1 MQQDY
6 ARLKGACAGPKA
18 PDSGE
23 GAPAKPRFCG
33 EGGLEQPPLESLTV
47 EGFRNLE
54 PLQWR
59 PAAGSHLL
67 AGGNG
72 AGKTSLLEAV
82 YVLAT
87 TRSFRTAQLTDCVR
101 WDGGG
106 FRVAGEAAGAA
117 RTALEVA
124 WRGTPGSTGEKS
136 RSVNG
141 KPTGLGEHLAVLP
154 VVAWTA
160 GDADLT
166 TGPPGPRRR
175 FLDRGVVG
183 LKPGA
188 VDLLA
193 RYRRALAH
201 KRGLLGGTAAGRLP
215 GADAEPR
222 ARSRRPSPAELAPW
236 NELLATLGAEIVAL
250 RRAYAAKLAAE
261 LAAVEQEAGL
271 GFPPLGLAYRPR
283 PAAAAEGAAALH
295 DALGRAAA
303 AELAR
308 GRPLTGPHRDRLEV
322 SWGGRP
328 LRGTVSGGE
337 RKATGL
343 LLLAAHGRVM
353 AAAGRPPVCLL
364 DDADAELAPPTLA
377 AVWRVFA
384 GPERGFPQL
393 LATTNRPAVWREL
406 EVAAT
411 HSVAAGRLV
420 LDATPE

>member
-1 MQQDY
+1 
-6 ARLKGACAGPKA
+6 L
-18 PDSGE
+18 
-23 GAPAKPRFCG
+23 
-33 EGGLEQPPLESLTV
+33 LESLTV

-54 PLQWR
+54 PLQWH
-59 PAAGSHLL
+59 PGAGSHLL

-87 TRSFRTAQLTDCVR
+87 TRSFRTAQLADCAR

-124 WRGTPGSTGEKS
+124 WRRGPGSGGGEKS

-141 KPTGLGEHLAVLP
+141 RPAGLGEHLAVLP
-154 VVAWTA
+154 VVAWAA
-160 GDADLT
+160 GDAELT

-188 VDLLA
+188 IDLLA

-201 KRGLLGGTAAGRLP
+201 KRGLLAGVPAAGRP
-215 GADAEPR
+215 GGSESPPR
-222 ARSRRPSPAELAPW
+222 ARPRRPPAAELAPW
-236 NELLATLGAEIVAL
+236 NELLATFGAEIVAL
-250 RRAYAAKLAAE
+250 RRAYAEKLAAE
-261 LAAVEQEAGL
+261 LAAVELEAGL
-271 GFPPLGLAYRPR
+271 GFPPLALAYRPR
-283 PAAAAEGAAALH
+283 PAAAAEGAEALHAALE
-295 DALGRAAA
+295 RAAA

-308 GRPLTGPHRDRLEV
+308 GRPLAGPHRDRLEV

-328 LRGTVSGGE
+328 LRGTVSAGE

-377 AVWRVFA
+377 AVWRVFT
-384 GPERGFPQL
+384 GQEGGFPQL
-393 LATTNRPAVWREL
+393 FATSNRPAVWRDL
-406 EVAAT
+406 EVSAT
-411 HSVAAGRLV
+411 HAVAAGRLV
-420 LDATPE
+420 PDAGAE